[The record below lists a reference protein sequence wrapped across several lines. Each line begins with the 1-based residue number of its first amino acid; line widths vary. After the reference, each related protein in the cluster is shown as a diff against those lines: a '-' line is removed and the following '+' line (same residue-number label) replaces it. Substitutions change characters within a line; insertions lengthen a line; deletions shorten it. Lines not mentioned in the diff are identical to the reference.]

1 MDPGFTEPGEDR
13 DCSCDFCA
21 REDAMLRSQYIT
33 FVYVYVCACSEVRER
48 CVL

>member
-13 DCSCDFCA
+13 DCSCDFRA
-21 REDAMLRSQYIT
+21 KEDVMLRQCVK
-33 FVYVYVCACSEVRER
+33 FVYVYVCACSEVRET